1 MVPRYFSFSINFS
14 TVYISCTLK
23 EQKDAAIYILY
34 ICKKKRQQKCFFF
47 YLTLDSHV
55 NIFEIPF
62 FFYRIRNDDTPPLP
76 PAYFHF
82 CSNISLISTFNTKLS
97 TTYSQRPR
105 VSNDFFFGMRGGAMC
120 FPFVFR
126 SFLILFLGHTCI

>member
-55 NIFEIPF
+55 YDLFIIVHAAFSEMTIS
-62 FFYRIRNDDTPPLP
+62 IR
-76 PAYFHF
+76 A
-82 CSNISLISTFNTKLS
+82 
-97 TTYSQRPR
+97 
-105 VSNDFFFGMRGGAMC
+105 
-120 FPFVFR
+120 
-126 SFLILFLGHTCI
+126 